1 MTAGETRPVALVV
14 VSHSNLLARGIA
26 ELAGQM
32 TGGTVPIRPIGG
44 AEDSSLSTSAPR
56 IEQALQELL
65 DMGHD
70 VLVLLDLGSA
80 TMNTSLALE
89 LLPEDQRARVRVA
102 DAPLVEGAVLAA
114 VSAAGGRSRQRG
126 P

>member
-1 MTAGETRPVALVV
+1 
-14 VSHSNLLARGIA
+14 
-26 ELAGQM
+26 M
-32 TGGTVPIRPIGG
+32 TGGTVSIRPVGG
-44 AEDSSLSTSAPR
+44 AEDSSVSTSAPR

-70 VLVLLDLGSA
+70 VLVLLDLGSS